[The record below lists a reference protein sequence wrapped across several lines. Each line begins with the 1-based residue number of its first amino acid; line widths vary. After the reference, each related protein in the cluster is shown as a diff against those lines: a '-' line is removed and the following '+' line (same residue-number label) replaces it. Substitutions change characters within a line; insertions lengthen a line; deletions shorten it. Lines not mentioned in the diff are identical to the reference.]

1 MPARTRHSR
10 SFVVGQCA
18 AAAVVLAL
26 TAIAPSGRAFASGP
40 LTKTGLDLRVPL
52 GSAAPA
58 LSAAPLQARPAGSS
72 SWQSFSSVALLGACA
87 VAAAR
92 AMQPVK
98 KQTRSIRVTTQA
110 LPVLHAP
117 QPQAQAA
124 RTIEPMAPTVH
135 SLVDLDA
142 PVTVSAPALPRAQP
156 PVVLAPA
163 APQVAQQSAEPKKD
177 VFSGVSTPRG
187 QPARFVAGA
196 RVSANRGSQSSR
208 ASRSARRGVGARL
221 LPACEHQVITPS
233 FDSSRV
239 RISIQLGLRM
249 NSHVHSESAREVKTP
264 ACSDGI
270 TVAAKMHNLYLL
282 HQMQRLHQNQP
293 QVNQLTMSWDAA
305 RRSSASHH
313 LAMCGDGRC
322 GERRL
327 WRGSGVSGGGRR
339 GGRHP
344 AGQGVRAV
352 AGNLPR

>member
-1 MPARTRHSR
+1 MPARTRHSG
-10 SFVVGQCA
+10 SYVVAQCA

-26 TAIAPSGRAFASGP
+26 TAVAPSGKAFASGP
-40 LTKTGLDLRVPL
+40 LTKTGLDLRVPR

-58 LSAAPLQARPAGSS
+58 LSAAPFQARPAGSS
-72 SWQSFSSVALLGACA
+72 PWQSFSSVALLGACA

-92 AMQPVK
+92 AMQPAK

-110 LPVLHAP
+110 IPVQHAP

-124 RTIEPMAPTVH
+124 RTIEPMVH

-163 APQVAQQSAEPKKD
+163 ASQVAQQSAEPEKD
-177 VFSGVSTPRG
+177 VFSGVPTPRG

-249 NSHVHSESAREVKTP
+249 NSRVQSESAREVKTP

-282 HQMQRLHQNQP
+282 HQMQRL
-293 QVNQLTMSWDAA
+293 TKI
-305 RRSSASHH
+305 SHK
-313 LAMCGDGRC
+313 
-322 GERRL
+322 
-327 WRGSGVSGGGRR
+327 SI
-339 GGRHP
+339 
-344 AGQGVRAV
+344 
-352 AGNLPR
+352 N